1 VQCLLD
7 EGFLHFICNPAELVG
22 YWDQLLRDFPQ
33 HPASQR
39 RNNSF
44 PISLYGDEGSALNA
58 SWMTFHFQCD
68 LSPALTNAGVSR
80 FLITTIPST
89 LYIYDQEGVNLT
101 LQSAARSITESL
113 NKLSTDGV
121 VVRDRSTGEVCAF
134 HGFVVNFKGDWKYLA
149 QLFNMTKTAQKEE
162 VCWKCGAT
170 KGTNDPE
177 LCYVNLSPD
186 APWRAVVT
194 PPWTQRPA
202 YADLVKEHYWH
213 GANIELR
220 LARASG
226 SL

>member
-1 VQCLLD
+1 THE
-7 EGFLHFICNPAELVG
+7 EGGVHAAAMKHGLAPAADIHFMQIPVC
-22 YWDQLLRDFPQ
+22 
-33 HPASQR
+33 
-39 RNNSF
+39 
-44 PISLYGDEGSALNA
+44 
-58 SWMTFHFQCD
+58 
-68 LSPALTNAGVSR
+68 AGHADDG
-80 FLITTIPST
+80 
-89 LYIYDQEGVNLT
+89 YIYDQEGVNLT

-202 YADLVKEHYWH
+202 YADLEDRH
-213 GANIELR
+213 R
-220 LARASG
+220 LVVGKCMVQLYVRMARKALDSN
-226 SL
+226 